1 MKKNTLRELEQVSV
15 QDRAAWRAW
24 LAENHVTSPG
34 IWLVIYK
41 KSSGKPRLSY
51 EDAVEEAL
59 CFGWIDGQT
68 NKLDDERFIQLFTPR
83 RRKSTWSKSNK
94 VRIERLIAA
103 GLMTPAGLAKIEA
116 AKADGSWS
124 TLDSIDAMEMPADLE
139 IALTANPTAQQNFA
153 AFSNSVKKGIFFF
166 IQSAKRP
173 ETRAKRVAD
182 TVEKAARNVRINFDR
197 E

>member
-51 EDAVEEAL
+51 DDAVEEAL